1 MLVSITMKNCV
12 VDLAICRC
20 IRNSSADGL
29 MLVWRSCSGEEQQ
42 HKTKLNFYRFTNAY
56 KKILRPTSNDN
67 WSFLSK
73 IETSCTVF
81 LINDFPLPC
90 EATDATQK

>member
-1 MLVSITMKNCV
+1 MSLDV
-12 VDLAICRC
+12 
-20 IRNSSADGL
+20 L

-56 KKILRPTSNDN
+56 QKILRPTSYCNDS

-73 IETSCTVF
+73 TETSCTAL
-81 LINDFPLPC
+81 LINEFILPC
-90 EATDATQK
+90 EATDANQKEVNLDLRSFCTIA